1 MLVIGEKINGTRPQ
15 IARAIAGR
23 DEAMIQRLAL
33 SQIAAGATY
42 LDINAGTHPQKEPDD
57 MSWLIRTVKHVV
69 DVPLCLDSANPEA
82 LRAGIAEV
90 DRLPM
95 INSLSGEKRRLEN
108 VLPLAA
114 DHGTP
119 LILLALDDNGIPKT
133 ASDRMAIIEHLVKQA
148 RQNGLSDDKLFVDP
162 LVTTIATD
170 RKSATVAFDT
180 MQKVK
185 SQFPDIHLTC
195 GLSNISFGQPQR
207 STINQ
212 AFAALAIFSGLDCAI
227 VDPED
232 KHLMGII
239 LATEMLLEMDPN
251 CLKYNS
257 AIRAGTI
264 TEKKN
269 LFQDA
274 DGPLKQALK
283 GLLDAMSS
291 SGLLQMTG
299 SGKSE
304 DTIISVQSSS
314 IEAMPNDV
322 RADRDT
328 GLDGLI
334 DALVNMREADV
345 MEYTEEHL
353 ASGKD
358 PMILLNASRQAMGKV
373 GELFEKREYYVP
385 QLMLAGEM
393 LGQIAAA
400 VKPYLKAG
408 DQSGDKKG
416 RVLIGTVEGDIH
428 DIGKDIV
435 VTLLDING
443 YDVMDLGVDVPIDKF
458 VAAAQEFK
466 PQVVGLSG
474 FLTLA
479 YEPMKNTIAAIKAKG
494 VENIKYMIGGGQMDE
509 QVARYVDADAFGK
522 DALEAVRL
530 CDDWRASL
538 NAA

>member
-33 SQIAAGATY
+33 SQIAAGAAY

-57 MSWLIRTVKHVV
+57 ITWLIRTIKRVV

-90 DRLPM
+90 DQLPM
-95 INSLSGEKRRLEN
+95 INSASGEKRRLEN

-119 LILLALDDNGIPKT
+119 LILLALDDKGIPKT
-133 ASDRMAIIEHLVKQA
+133 SSDRMAIIEHLVSQA
-148 RQNGLSDDKLFVDP
+148 RQNGLADDKLFVDP

-170 RKSATVAFDT
+170 RKSATVAFET

-185 SQFPDIHLTC
+185 ATFPDIHLTC

-212 AFAALAIFSGLDCAI
+212 AFAALAIFAGLDCAI

-251 CLKYNS
+251 CLKYHS

-264 TEKKN
+264 AETKH
-269 LFQDA
+269 LSQDA

-291 SGLLQMTG
+291 AGLLQTAG
-299 SGKSE
+299 SDKLE
-304 DTIISVQSSS
+304 DNLISVQSSS
-314 IEAMPNDV
+314 IEAMPKDV
-322 RADRDT
+322 SADHDA

-334 DALVNMREADV
+334 DALVNMRETDV

-353 ASGKD
+353 SSGKD
-358 PMILLNASRQAMGKV
+358 PMILLNASRQAMGIV

-408 DQSGDKKG
+408 DQAGDKKA

-443 YDVMDLGVDVPIDKF
+443 YDVMDLGVDVPVDKF
-458 VAAAQEFK
+458 IAAAQAFK

-479 YEPMKNTIAAIKAKG
+479 YEPMKMTIAAIKAKG
-494 VENIKYMIGGGQMDE
+494 FENIKYMIGGGQMDE

-530 CDDWRASL
+530 CDDWRGSL